1 MKSIFLSSL
10 YYTETQSKNLHNIGD
25 NTIIRGAK
33 NSHSLLQKI
42 ICFLQR
48 KKKKVKYSMSKIS

>member
-25 NTIIRGAK
+25 NTISRGAK
-33 NSHSLLQKI
+33 KSHSLLQKI
-42 ICFLQR
+42 ICFL
-48 KKKKVKYSMSKIS
+48 

>member
-25 NTIIRGAK
+25 NTISRGAK

-42 ICFLQR
+42 ICFL
-48 KKKKVKYSMSKIS
+48 